1 MFFGRFEGA
10 LQFVRNQIIIQTEV
24 YRGMGSIHAFW
35 NQIAMEWLHCEPK
48 NVGTVFVV
56 VYVFIAI
63 LASFL
68 VKDVWKKVFLLSSIM
83 IVAPFW
89 SGRYVG
95 IYLVVPLV
103 LFIRQK
109 QNGMI
114 NYVFAGRFACMFLL
128 FTYTRGGV
136 TRLLATNLPSAIEYS
151 AIYIMNIILM
161 IEAICNLCK
170 KG

>member
-89 SGRYVG
+89 SGGYVG

-114 NYVFAGRFACMFLL
+114 NYVYAGLFACMFLL
-128 FTYTRGGV
+128 FTYTRGGNPIASNKF
-136 TRLLATNLPSAIEYS
+136 T
-151 AIYIMNIILM
+151 
-161 IEAICNLCK
+161 ICN
-170 KG
+170 